1 MKKGIYYLF
10 IFILFTCFLGINI
23 AYSQSLSDFYK
34 TAVKLYSNNYYSEAR
49 TLLLTILYT
58 NNLTYSLSLYS
69 KFLIAMTYAKESN
82 FSKSILYL
90 KNIQNIIKNNDVKY
104 KNLLC
109 EIDFQIAKLYFFEKK
124 IDSFIEA
131 KECFDS
137 DCLLPNNK
145 MTDELNLL
153 EIAMLVYDMK
163 WNDALNRVKFYTFDN
178 NKLKI
183 YLHSKLVKIINY
195 KKKNPVLGGVLS
207 IIPGLGHIYAG
218 RICDGLRSFLFNS
231 AFTGLTIYTAF
242 YKEYLFTSIF
252 GLTEVILY
260 AANIYGGIDAVQQ
273 TNSLYYIRNRDEIL
287 KSIPISNI
295 QIISI
300 RKEIGL

>member
-109 EIDFQIAKLYFFEKK
+109 EVDFQIAKLYFFEKK
-124 IDSFIEA
+124 IDSLIEA
-131 KECFDS
+131 KECF
-137 DCLLPNNK
+137 N
-145 MTDELNLL
+145 
-153 EIAMLVYDMK
+153 
-163 WNDALNRVKFYTFDN
+163 
-178 NKLKI
+178 
-183 YLHSKLVKIINY
+183 
-195 KKKNPVLGGVLS
+195 
-207 IIPGLGHIYAG
+207 
-218 RICDGLRSFLFNS
+218 
-231 AFTGLTIYTAF
+231 
-242 YKEYLFTSIF
+242 
-252 GLTEVILY
+252 
-260 AANIYGGIDAVQQ
+260 
-273 TNSLYYIRNRDEIL
+273 
-287 KSIPISNI
+287 
-295 QIISI
+295 
-300 RKEIGL
+300 